1 MIMPVGKTFV
11 VLPHA
16 SGAISGASHMPLS
29 VRIVIFIILFLF
41 LIANS
46 MIAFSA
52 YKDLFYYRP
61 IEADD
66 IVACCI
72 TSALFIANLAICI
85 TIWFA

>member
-16 SGAISGASHMPLS
+16 SGAILGASHVPLA
-29 VRIVIFIILFLF
+29 VRIVIFILLFLF
-41 LIANS
+41 LIATG
-46 MIAFSA
+46 IITFSI

-66 IVACCI
+66 IVVCCI
-72 TSALFIANLAICI
+72 ISALFIANLALCI
-85 TIWFA
+85 GIWFA

>member
-16 SGAISGASHMPLS
+16 SGAISGASHMPLA

-41 LIANS
+41 LIAS
-46 MIAFSA
+46 GVVAFST

-66 IVACCI
+66 LVSCCI
-72 TSALFIANLAICI
+72 ISALFIVNLALCI